1 LIYIKR
7 AKLPRERIQ
16 IDPRFAE
23 MPRPE
28 RLRMSASRPL
38 IFWIATFAATT
49 AVVVLLHQVLLPFV
63 AGMVLAYLLDPLANR
78 IERLGVNRAVA
89 TLAII
94 AFAVALITVII
105 ILMVPVIIREFSH
118 FVEQFPLYVRRVHT
132 LANDPDR
139 PWLSKVVG
147 EGLGETER
155 SIGELTKLASGWL
168 DSILRSVWSGGRSLI
183 SILSIGIVTPIVAC
197 YLLYDWNKMVAT
209 IDNWVPPVHRET
221 VRALAREIDK
231 TISGFVRGQ
240 STLCLVLA
248 VYYALALRLIGLE
261 HGILIGITAGLIS
274 FTPYL
279 GSLSGLIVS
288 TCIAIAQFSPDWRP
302 IWLVPVIF
310 VVGQS
315 LADYVLAPYLV
326 GRRVHLNP
334 VWVMFA
340 LFAFGYLFGFVGLL
354 IAVPLAS
361 AIGVL
366 TRFALRTYYAS
377 SLYTSTGTKPPL
389 KS

>member
-1 LIYIKR
+1 
-7 AKLPRERIQ
+7 
-16 IDPRFAE
+16 
-23 MPRPE
+23 
-28 RLRMSASRPL
+28 MSTSRPIL
-38 IFWIATFAATT
+38 FWIATFAATT

-63 AGMVLAYLLDPLANR
+63 AGMVLAYLLDPLASR

-94 AFAVALITVII
+94 ALAFALITAII
-105 ILMVPVIIREFSH
+105 ILTVPVIIRELSH
-118 FVEQFPLYVRRVHT
+118 FVDQFPLYVRRVHT
-132 LANDPDR
+132 LATDPDR
-139 PWLSKVVG
+139 PWLSKIVG
-147 EGLGETER
+147 EGLSETER
-155 SIGELTKLASGWL
+155 SIGELTKFAGDWL
-168 DSILRSVWSGGRSLI
+168 DSILRSAWSGGRALV
-183 SILSIGIVTPIVAC
+183 SILSVGIVTPIVAC

-209 IDNWVPPVHRET
+209 IDNWVPPAHRET

-248 VYYALALRLIGLE
+248 LYYAVALRLIGLE

-274 FTPYL
+274 FIPYL
-279 GSLSGLIVS
+279 GSLSGLVVS

-302 IWLVPVIF
+302 IWLVPVVF

-315 LADYVLAPYLV
+315 LADYVLAPYLL

-377 SLYTSTGTKPPL
+377 SFYATATKPPHQT
-389 KS
+389 

>member
-1 LIYIKR
+1 
-7 AKLPRERIQ
+7 
-16 IDPRFAE
+16 
-23 MPRPE
+23 MN
-28 RLRMSASRPL
+28 ASRPL
-38 IFWIATFAATT
+38 LFWIATFAATT

-63 AGMVLAYLLDPLANR
+63 AGMVLAYLLDPLASR

-94 AFAVALITVII
+94 AFAFALITAII
-105 ILMVPVIIREFSH
+105 ILTVPVIIRELSH
-118 FVEQFPLYVRRVHT
+118 FVGQFPLYVGRVHT
-132 LANDPDR
+132 LATDPDR
-139 PWLSKVVG
+139 PWLSKIVG
-147 EGLGETER
+147 EGLSETER
-155 SIGELTKLASGWL
+155 SIGELTKFASGWL
-168 DSILRSVWSGGRSLI
+168 DSILRSVWSGGRALI
-183 SILSIGIVTPIVAC
+183 SVLSIGIVTPIVAC

-209 IDNWVPPVHRET
+209 IDNWVPPTHRET
-221 VRALAREIDK
+221 VRALAREIDQ

-274 FTPYL
+274 FIPYL

-377 SLYTSTGTKPPL
+377 SLYTSTATKPPL

>member
-1 LIYIKR
+1 
-7 AKLPRERIQ
+7 
-16 IDPRFAE
+16 
-23 MPRPE
+23 
-28 RLRMSASRPL
+28 MSTSRPFL
-38 IFWIATFAATT
+38 FWIATFAATT
-49 AVVVLLHQVLLPFV
+49 AVVVLLRQVLLPFV

-78 IERLGVNRAVA
+78 IERLGVNRLVA

-94 AFAVALITVII
+94 AFGVTLIAVII
-105 ILMVPVIIREFSH
+105 VLMVPVIIRELSH
-118 FVEQFPLYVRRVHT
+118 FLEHLPLYVRRVHT
-132 LANDPDR
+132 LAADPNR
-139 PWLSKVVG
+139 PWLSKIVG

-155 SIGELTKLASGWL
+155 SINELTKFASGWV
-168 DSILRSVWSGGRSLI
+168 DSIIRSVWSGGRALI

-197 YLLYDWNKMVAT
+197 YLLYDWNRMVAT
-209 IDNWVPPVHRET
+209 IDNWVPPAHRET

-248 VYYALALRLIGLE
+248 VYYAVALRLIGLD
-261 HGILIGITAGLIS
+261 HGVLIGIAAGLIS
-274 FTPYL
+274 FIPYL
-279 GSLSGLIVS
+279 GSLSGLAVS
-288 TCIAIAQFSPDWRP
+288 TCIAIAQFSPDLRP
-302 IWLVPVIF
+302 IWLVPAVF

-361 AIGVL
+361 AIGVM

-377 SLYTSTGTKPPL
+377 SLYAPTATGGRTLTK
-389 KS
+389 

>member
-1 LIYIKR
+1 
-7 AKLPRERIQ
+7 
-16 IDPRFAE
+16 
-23 MPRPE
+23 
-28 RLRMSASRPL
+28 MSTSRPIL
-38 IFWIATFAATT
+38 FWIATFAATV
-49 AVVVLLHQVLLPFV
+49 AAVVLLHQVLLPFV

-94 AFAVALITVII
+94 AFAVALITAMI
-105 ILMVPVIIREFSH
+105 ILTVPVIVRELSH
-118 FVEQFPLYVRRVHT
+118 FVEELPLYVRRMHT
-132 LANDPDR
+132 LATDPDR
-139 PWLSKVVG
+139 PWLSKIVG

-155 SIGELTKLASGWL
+155 SIGELTKFASGWL
-168 DSILRSVWSGGRSLI
+168 DSILRSVWSGGRALI

-197 YLLYDWNKMVAT
+197 YLLYDWNKMIAT
-209 IDNWVPPVHRET
+209 IDNWVPPAHRDT
-221 VRALAREIDK
+221 VRTLACEIDK

-248 VYYALALRLIGLE
+248 VYYAVALRLIGLE
-261 HGILIGITAGLIS
+261 HGILIGIAAGLIS
-274 FTPYL
+274 FIPYL

-288 TCIAIAQFSPDWRP
+288 TCIAIAQFAPDWRP
-302 IWLVPVIF
+302 IWLVPAVF

-326 GRRVHLNP
+326 GRRVHLSP

-366 TRFALRTYYAS
+366 TRFALRSYYAS
-377 SLYTSTGTKPPL
+377 SLYTSTATKPL
-389 KS
+389 LNS

>member
-1 LIYIKR
+1 
-7 AKLPRERIQ
+7 
-16 IDPRFAE
+16 
-23 MPRPE
+23 MNT
-28 RLRMSASRPL
+28 SRPIL
-38 IFWIATFAATT
+38 FWIATFAATT

-78 IERLGVNRAVA
+78 IERLGVNRLVA

-94 AFAVALITVII
+94 AFAIALITVMI
-105 ILMVPVIIREFSH
+105 ILTVPVIIRELSH
-118 FVEQFPLYVRRVHT
+118 FVEHFPFYVRRVHT
-132 LANDPDR
+132 LATDPDR
-139 PWLSKVVG
+139 PWLSKIVG
-147 EGLGETER
+147 EGLDETDR
-155 SIGELTKLASGWL
+155 SIGELTKFASGWL
-168 DSILRSVWSGGRSLI
+168 DSILRSVWSGGRALI
-183 SILSIGIVTPIVAC
+183 SLLSLGIVTPIVAC
-197 YLLYDWNKMVAT
+197 YLHYDWNRMIAT
-209 IDNWVPPVHRET
+209 IDNWVPPAHRET

-248 VYYALALRLIGLE
+248 VYYAVALRLIGLE

-274 FTPYL
+274 FIPYL
-279 GSLSGLIVS
+279 GSLSGLAVS

-302 IWLVPVIF
+302 IWLVPAVFII
-310 VVGQS
+310 GQS

-377 SLYTSTGTKPPL
+377 SLYASTATKPPL
-389 KS
+389 KT

>member
-1 LIYIKR
+1 
-7 AKLPRERIQ
+7 
-16 IDPRFAE
+16 
-23 MPRPE
+23 MTT
-28 RLRMSASRPL
+28 SRPIL
-38 IFWIATFAATT
+38 FWIATFAATT
-49 AVVVLLHQVLLPFV
+49 AIVVLLHQVLLPFV

-94 AFAVALITVII
+94 AFAVALITVMI
-105 ILMVPVIIREFSH
+105 ILTVPVIIRELSH

-132 LANDPDR
+132 LATNPDR
-139 PWLSKVVG
+139 PWLSKIVG

-155 SIGELTKLASGWL
+155 SIGDLTKYASDWL
-168 DSILRSVWSGGRSLI
+168 DSILRSVWSGGRALI

-209 IDNWVPPVHRET
+209 IDNWVPPAHRET

-248 VYYALALRLIGLE
+248 VYYAVALRLIGLD

-274 FTPYL
+274 FIPYV
-279 GSLSGLIVS
+279 GSLSGLAVS
-288 TCIAIAQFSPDWRP
+288 TCIAIAQFSPDWRL
-302 IWLVPVIF
+302 IWLVPAVF

-340 LFAFGYLFGFVGLL
+340 LFAFGYLFGFIGLL

-366 TRFALRTYYAS
+366 ARFALRIYYAS
-377 SLYTSTGTKPPL
+377 SLYASTPTKSLPEA
-389 KS
+389 

>member
-1 LIYIKR
+1 V
-7 AKLPRERIQ
+7 
-16 IDPRFAE
+16 
-23 MPRPE
+23 
-28 RLRMSASRPL
+28 STSRSIL
-38 IFWIATFAATT
+38 FWIATFAGTT

-63 AGMVLAYLLDPLANR
+63 AGMVLAYLLNPLANR
-78 IERLGVNRAVA
+78 IELLGVNRAVA
-89 TLAII
+89 TLVII
-94 AFAVALITVII
+94 AFTVALIAVVII
-105 ILMVPVIIREFSH
+105 LTAPVIIRELSYFA
-118 FVEQFPLYVRRVHT
+118 ERLPLYVRRVHA
-132 LANDPDR
+132 LATDPGR
-139 PWLSKVVG
+139 PWLSKIVG
-147 EGLGETER
+147 EGLSETER
-155 SIGELTKLASGWL
+155 SIGELTKFASDWI
-168 DSILRSVWSGGRSLI
+168 DSILRSIWSGGRALI

-209 IDNWVPPVHRET
+209 IDNWVPPTHRET
-221 VRALAREIDK
+221 VRALAIEIDR

-248 VYYALALRLIGLE
+248 VYYAIALRLIGLE
-261 HGILIGITAGLIS
+261 HGILIGTTAGLIS
-274 FTPYL
+274 FIPYL
-279 GSLSGLIVS
+279 GSLLGLVVS

-302 IWLVPVIF
+302 IWLVPTVF

-315 LADYVLAPYLV
+315 LADYVLAPYLL

-377 SLYTSTGTKPPL
+377 SLYAPTATKPSI

>member
-1 LIYIKR
+1 
-7 AKLPRERIQ
+7 
-16 IDPRFAE
+16 
-23 MPRPE
+23 
-28 RLRMSASRPL
+28 MSTSRPIL
-38 IFWIATFAATT
+38 FWIATFAATT

-63 AGMVLAYLLDPLANR
+63 TGMVLAYLLDPLANR

-94 AFAVALITVII
+94 AFAVALITAMI
-105 ILMVPVIIREFSH
+105 ILTVPVIIRELSH

-132 LANDPDR
+132 LATDPDR
-139 PWLSKVVG
+139 PWLSKIVG

-155 SIGELTKLASGWL
+155 SIGDLTKFASDWL
-168 DSILRSVWSGGRSLI
+168 DSILRSAWSGGRALI

-209 IDNWVPPVHRET
+209 IDNWVPPAHRET

-231 TISGFVRGQ
+231 TLSGFVRGQ

-248 VYYALALRLIGLE
+248 VYYAVALRLIGLE
-261 HGILIGITAGLIS
+261 HGTLIGIAAGLIS
-274 FTPYL
+274 FIPYL
-279 GSLSGLIVS
+279 GSLSGMVVS
-288 TCIAIAQFSPDWRP
+288 TCIAIAQFSPDWRL
-302 IWLVPVIF
+302 IWLVPAVF

-366 TRFALRTYYAS
+366 TRFALRTYYGS
-377 SLYTSTGTKPPL
+377 SLYASTATKPSL

>member
-1 LIYIKR
+1 
-7 AKLPRERIQ
+7 
-16 IDPRFAE
+16 
-23 MPRPE
+23 MNT
-28 RLRMSASRPL
+28 SRPIL
-38 IFWIATFAATT
+38 FWIATFAATT

-78 IERLGVNRAVA
+78 LERLGLNRAVA
-89 TLAII
+89 TLAIV
-94 AFAVALITVII
+94 AFAVTFITVII
-105 ILMVPVIIREFSH
+105 ILTVPVVIREFSH
-118 FVEQFPLYVRRVHT
+118 FVEQFPLYVRRLHM

-155 SIGELTKLASGWL
+155 SIGELTKFANGWL

-209 IDNWVPPVHRET
+209 IDNWVPPAHQET
-221 VRALAREIDK
+221 VQALAREIDK

-274 FTPYL
+274 FIPYL

-288 TCIAIAQFSPDWRP
+288 TGIAIAQFSPDWRP
-302 IWLVPVIF
+302 IWLVPAVF

-377 SLYTSTGTKPPL
+377 SLYTSTATKPPL

>member
-1 LIYIKR
+1 
-7 AKLPRERIQ
+7 
-16 IDPRFAE
+16 
-23 MPRPE
+23 
-28 RLRMSASRPL
+28 
-38 IFWIATFAATT
+38 
-49 AVVVLLHQVLLPFV
+49 
-63 AGMVLAYLLDPLANR
+63 
-78 IERLGVNRAVA
+78 VA

-94 AFAVALITVII
+94 VFAVAFITVII
-105 ILMVPVIIREFSH
+105 ILTVPVVIREFSH
-118 FVEQFPLYVRRVHT
+118 FVEQFPLYVRRLHT

-139 PWLSKVVG
+139 PWLKKVVG

-155 SIGELTKLASGWL
+155 SIGELTKFASGWL

-209 IDNWVPPVHRET
+209 IDNWVPPAHRET

-231 TISGFVRGQ
+231 TVGGFVRGQ

-274 FTPYL
+274 FIPYL

-302 IWLVPVIF
+302 IWLVPVVF

-366 TRFALRTYYAS
+366 TRFALKSYYAS
-377 SLYTSTGTKPPL
+377 SLYTSTATKPPL